1 MIKSLQNASGDP
13 STSPPPPP
21 PSRFIVATSL
31 NWTQMMVDE
40 YILLDRTLHLVHVVR
55 RSFDLMLRIVDVDS
69 YTEGTYRG

>member
-13 STSPPPPP
+13 PTSLSLP
-21 PSRFIVATSL
+21 RFIVATSL

-40 YILLDRTLHLVHVVR
+40 YILRDRTLHLVHVVR